1 MYLEKISSP
10 ADVKALPASAM
21 PALCDELRAGIIGC
35 SAKVGGHVG
44 PNLGIVELTVAL
56 HRVFDSPADKLVFDV
71 SHQTYAHKML
81 TGRAAAFTDPALM
94 GTLSGFA
101 SPAESEHDH
110 FAMGHTST
118 SVGLACG
125 LARARDLAG
134 EHYDVVAV
142 IGDGSLSGGLAFEG
156 LNNAATLGGG
166 IIVVVN
172 DNEWSISTNQGG
184 IYANLTELRATG
196 GEAENNLFRA
206 MGFEYRYLED
216 GNSEPACEA
225 ALAKLAGTDHPVV
238 LHVHT
243 RKGLGFAPAEANE
256 ESWHHV
262 GPFDPTTGEKL
273 TGGRAS
279 GGIVVTPPA
288 TYADITGLH
297 LLHRMEKDEGIIAI
311 SSATPY
317 MMGFTAPRREAAGK
331 QFVDVGIAEEH
342 AVTFA
347 TGLATGGAK
356 PVYGVYG
363 AFLQRTYDQLWH
375 DLCLNAAPATI
386 LVFGSSAFGTTD
398 ATHLGFYDIAML
410 GDMPGLIYLAPTCRE
425 EYLHML
431 DWAIDYT
438 AGPVAIRVPGA
449 GVVERAGVELPAEGY
464 ATGLPEVVR
473 EGARGC
479 GAGGAGEHAGTA
491 EDERACG
498 CAILALGATM
508 PLAEKAADALSAA
521 GVEACLVN
529 PRYACG
535 LSRDWLADL
544 ASKTRVIVT
553 LEDGVLEG
561 GFGSRVAS
569 ALGTSGALVKS
580 YGLPHG
586 YPDRYEPTELL
597 AACGMTA
604 EQICADTLELLG
616 K

>member
-10 ADVKALPASAM
+10 ADVKALPAAAM
-21 PALCDELRAGIIGC
+21 PALCDELRAAIIGC

-56 HRVFDSPADKLVFDV
+56 HRVFSSPADKLVFDV

-81 TGRAAAFTDPALM
+81 TGRAAAFTDAERM
-94 GTLSGFA
+94 GSLSGFA
-101 SPAESEHDH
+101 SPMESEHDH

-134 EHYDVVAV
+134 ERHDVVAV

-156 LNNAATLGGG
+156 LNNAATLGGNL
-166 IIVVVN
+166 IIVVN
-172 DNEWSISTNQGG
+172 DNEWSISENQGG
-184 IYANLTELRATG
+184 IYANLAELRATG
-196 GEAENNLFRA
+196 GAAENNLFRA
-206 MGFEYRYLED
+206 MGFEYHYLED

-225 ALAKLAGTDHPVV
+225 ALAALAGTCHPVV

-262 GPFDPTTGEKL
+262 GPFDPATGEKL

-297 LLHRMEKDEGIIAI
+297 LLRRMEADEGIIAI

-317 MMGFTAPRREAAGK
+317 MMGFTAERREKAGK

-449 GVVERAGVELPAEGY
+449 GVVERECVELPAEGY
-464 ATGLPEVVR
+464 ASGLPEVVR
-473 EGARGC
+473 EC
-479 GAGGAGEHAGTA
+479 AGENGCASAADG
-491 EDERACG
+491 ERMCG

-508 PLAEKAADALSAA
+508 PLGQEAADALAAA
-521 GVEACLVN
+521 GVQATLVN

-535 LSRDWLADL
+535 LSREWLEGL
-544 ASKTRVIVT
+544 AAKTRVIVT

-586 YPDRYEPTELL
+586 YPDRYDPLELV
-597 AACGMTA
+597 AACGMTP

>member
-56 HRVFDSPADKLVFDV
+56 HRVFNSPADKLVFDV

-81 TGRAAAFTDPALM
+81 TGRASAFTDPALM

-134 EHYDVVAV
+134 ERYDVVAV

-184 IYANLTELRATG
+184 IYANLAELRATG
-196 GEAENNLFRA
+196 GTAANNLFAA
-206 MGFEYRYLED
+206 MGFEYHYLED

-225 ALAKLAGTDHPVV
+225 ALAALAGTDRPVL

-262 GPFDPTTGEKL
+262 GPFNPATGEKL

-297 LLHRMEKDEGIIAI
+297 LLHLMEADESIIAI

-317 MMGFTAPRREAAGK
+317 MMGFTAPRREKAGK

-347 TGLATGGAK
+347 TGLAVGGAK

-431 DWAIDYT
+431 DWAIAYT
-438 AGPVAIRVPGA
+438 EGPVAIRVPGA
-449 GVVERAGVELPAEGY
+449 GVIEREGVELPAEGY
-464 ATGLPEVVR
+464 ASGLPEVVR
-473 EGARGC
+473 EGTGENGC
-479 GAGGAGEHAGTA
+479 AGATGGEHMR
-491 EDERACG
+491 D

-508 PLAEKAADALSAA
+508 PLGEKAADALAAA
-521 GVEACLVN
+521 GVEATLVN

-535 LSRDWLADL
+535 LSREWLEEL
-544 ASKTRVIVT
+544 AAKTRVIVT

-586 YPDRYEPTELL
+586 YPDRYEPAELL
-597 AACGMTA
+597 AECGMTP
-604 EQICADTLELLG
+604 EQICANTLQLLG